1 MKYRQDRDSHHGG
14 QGTEKLGE
22 DETHDL
28 GDVGAAGVDD
38 LEHELLAGEK
48 TVGHELACAE
58 PPVWGE
64 GALGEG
70 GSGCGEPQEG
80 GHSLLAVARV
90 CGGSG
95 GGRVVVGVDAEV
107 SSRED
112 KAGGKFWSSW
122 AGDGKVNAINRKGYG
137 PFFGKNIK

>member
-1 MKYRQDRDSHHGG
+1 MKYRQDRDGHHGG

-58 PPVWGE
+58 RHRR
-64 GALGEG
+64 
-70 GSGCGEPQEG
+70 SGLRIRHGYD
-80 GHSLLAVARV
+80 LLTSC
-90 CGGSG
+90 CGGGG
-95 GGRVVVGVDAEV
+95 GGR
-107 SSRED
+107 
-112 KAGGKFWSSW
+112 AGG
-122 AGDGKVNAINRKGYG
+122 ARGREGRRRGKRSVCARGLHM
-137 PFFGKNIK
+137 

>member
-1 MKYRQDRDSHHGG
+1 MKYRQDRDGHHGG

-58 PPVWGE
+58 PPMWGE
-64 GALGEG
+64 GAPGRADRAAASCRRATIPCWRRLGF
-70 GSGCGEPQEG
+70 
-80 GHSLLAVARV
+80 
-90 CGGSG
+90 
-95 GGRVVVGVDAEV
+95 VGVLG
-107 SSRED
+107 
-112 KAGGKFWSSW
+112 AGAWWWG
-122 AGDGKVNAINRKGYG
+122 RTRR
-137 PFFGKNIK
+137 